1 MEFYFF
7 FIFLINKINMNK
19 IKNNIII
26 ILFGIII
33 LINTSEIIY
42 RVSNTDRFEEDE
54 YLINVLQGKEK
65 LNEPWIEIN
74 SSINVHYK
82 NNFFN
87 YGYFETPFLTFRFL
101 SFLIS
106 IICSYFIKLI
116 IDSDSIHD
124 YLDLTY
130 CLIWIILI
138 NSYIIGILIWCFN
151 IVRIFV
157 FLTNQMLNLRF
168 KLKYKDE
175 VLTNG
180 VYCLICDIIIFI
192 VICVNCCLID
202 FKIPINKNENI
213 EISDIEHKKISSSDS
228 VFHEISSN
236 ENSTITTSNKI
247 EIEEL
252 K

>member
-1 MEFYFF
+1 
-7 FIFLINKINMNK
+7 MNK
-19 IKNNIII
+19 LKNNIII

-33 LINTSEIIY
+33 LINISEIIF

-54 YLINVLQGKEK
+54 YLINVLKGKEK
-65 LNEPWIEIN
+65 LNEPWIERN
-74 SSINVHYK
+74 SSIKVHYT
-82 NNFFN
+82 NNFVNF
-87 YGYFETPFLTFRFL
+87 GFLETPFFTFRFL
-101 SFLIS
+101 SFLIC
-106 IICSYFIKLI
+106 IISAYFMKLI
-116 IDSDSIHD
+116 IETDSILD
-124 YLDLTY
+124 YSDLTY

-138 NSYIIGILIWCFN
+138 NSYIFGILTFCYN

-175 VLTNG
+175 VSTNG
-180 VYCLICDIIIFI
+180 IYCFICDIIIFI

-202 FKIPINKNENI
+202 FKTHINKNQNI
-213 EISDIEHKKISSSDS
+213 EISDIENKKFGSSELS
-228 VFHEISSN
+228 EIPSN
-236 ENSTITTSNKI
+236 ENSTISISNKI